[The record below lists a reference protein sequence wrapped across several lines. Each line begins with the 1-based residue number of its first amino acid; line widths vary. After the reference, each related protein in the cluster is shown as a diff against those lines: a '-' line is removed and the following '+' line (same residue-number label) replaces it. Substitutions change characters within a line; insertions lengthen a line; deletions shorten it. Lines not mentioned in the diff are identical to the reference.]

1 MSDLAFEN
9 YCIACDKVCESP
21 SAIYCSEACKQH
33 DETQSVSIRQGA
45 GSAATSTFAGSSEV
59 AQDLV
64 SPLLAPAVHAST
76 NYSTSP
82 LFLGQEDTAPFDLD
96 YNAID
101 LNYTESR
108 SSDLTEHFPSTS
120 HNYRK
125 WLTACL

>member
-1 MSDLAFEN
+1 MSDLAFDN
-9 YCIACDKVCESP
+9 YCIACDKVCSSP
-21 SAIYCSEACKQH
+21 SAIYCSDQCKLQ
-33 DETQSVSIRQGA
+33 DESQSTLISQGA
-45 GSAATSTFAGSSEV
+45 GSAPAMFAGSNEV

-64 SPLLAPAVHAST
+64 SPLLTPAVNAHA
-76 NYSTSP
+76 NYAASP
-82 LFLGQEDTAPFDLD
+82 LLLGQEDAKFDLD

-108 SSDLTEHFPSTS
+108 SSDLTEHFPLTS

>member
-1 MSDLAFEN
+1 MSDLAFDN

-21 SAIYCSEACKQH
+21 SAIYCCNECKQH
-33 DETQSVSIRQGA
+33 DETQSVNIRLGA
-45 GSAATSTFAGSSEV
+45 GSAPSGSGEV

-64 SPLLAPAVHAST
+64 SPLLAPAVQAST

-82 LFLGQEDTAPFDLD
+82 LFLGQEDAATFDLD

-108 SSDLTEHFPSTS
+108 SSDLTEHFPLTS

>member
-1 MSDLAFEN
+1 MSDLAFDN

-21 SAIYCSEACKQH
+21 SAIYCSNECKQH
-33 DETQSVSIRQGA
+33 DESQSVIIRQGA
-45 GSAATSTFAGSSEV
+45 GSAPSTFAGSGEV

-64 SPLLAPAVHAST
+64 SPLLAPAVQAST

-82 LFLGQEDTAPFDLD
+82 LFLGQEDAAPFDLD

-108 SSDLTEHFPSTS
+108 SSDLTEHFPLTS